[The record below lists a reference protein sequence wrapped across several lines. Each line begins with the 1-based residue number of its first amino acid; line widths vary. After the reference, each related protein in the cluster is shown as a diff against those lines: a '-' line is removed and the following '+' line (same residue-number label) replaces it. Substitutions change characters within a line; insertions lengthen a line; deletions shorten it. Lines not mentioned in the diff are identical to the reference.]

1 MTLSVRQWAVVITA
15 SIGALLEIIDTSIT
29 NVALINIQAS
39 LSATLAEVG
48 WVVTGYAIATV
59 VMIPL
64 SNWLSNVFGQRRYF
78 IFSLVGFT
86 GASVLC
92 GLAPSLPLLVLAR
105 VLQGLLGGGLL
116 PKAQAILFQTLPA
129 AAQGIIQAAFGIVV
143 LAGPALGPT
152 LGGWLTDSLGW
163 RWIFFINLPLGVLTV
178 LLAFAFLE
186 PDQEGPADA
195 AKGPGGGRA
204 AVDWFGI
211 LLLAAGLG
219 SLQLVLEQGHQYDWL
234 ENSGIRQLTLVALIA
249 LPLFVVWELR
259 QRAPAVDLRVLR
271 YRSLAAGTLFSM
283 ALGMGL
289 YGTVF
294 IVPIF
299 AQSQLGYTA
308 TQTGMLML
316 PGALASA
323 MTMALLGR
331 VVSRIDPRLLIT
343 VGGVLMVVTMLQLA
357 AINPD
362 TGEPS
367 LYWPL
372 IFRGSTTVL
381 MFLPLSLAS
390 LGPLP
395 RNEVGAGSGLFNL
408 SRQLGGSFG
417 IALLT
422 VVLDRQRAVHRAQLV
437 EHLASTNPLLQERLH
452 SLQIWLSQRAAGT
465 VQPEGQVLHLL
476 SQQVDRQATLLAYGD
491 VFRTLAGVFLVVL
504 PLVLLLGR
512 PPSAVKAPP

>member
-1 MTLSVRQWAVVITA
+1 
-15 SIGALLEIIDTSIT
+15 
-29 NVALINIQAS
+29 
-39 LSATLAEVG
+39 
-48 WVVTGYAIATV
+48 
-59 VMIPL
+59 
-64 SNWLSNVFGQRRYF
+64 
-78 IFSLVGFT
+78 
-86 GASVLC
+86 
-92 GLAPSLPLLVLAR
+92 
-105 VLQGLLGGGLL
+105 
-116 PKAQAILFQTLPA
+116 
-129 AAQGIIQAAFGIVV
+129 
-143 LAGPALGPT
+143 
-152 LGGWLTDSLGW
+152 
-163 RWIFFINLPLGVLTV
+163 
-178 LLAFAFLE
+178 
-186 PDQEGPADA
+186 
-195 AKGPGGGRA
+195 
-204 AVDWFGI
+204 
-211 LLLAAGLG
+211 
-219 SLQLVLEQGHQYDWL
+219 
-234 ENSGIRQLTLVALIA
+234 
-249 LPLFVVWELR
+249 
-259 QRAPAVDLRVLR
+259 VLR

>member
-1 MTLSVRQWAVVITA
+1 
-15 SIGALLEIIDTSIT
+15 
-29 NVALINIQAS
+29 
-39 LSATLAEVG
+39 
-48 WVVTGYAIATV
+48 
-59 VMIPL
+59 MIPL

-395 RNEVGAGSGLFNL
+395 RPLASERGGGGQWLVQPQPPAGGELRNCPAHGGAGSPAGGPSRPAGGASRQHQSPAAGAAAQSADLAQSASCGHRATGGAGSAPAQPAGGSPGHLVGLRRCVSHPGGGVSGGVAAGAAAGPSAIGRQGAALRAASSRRWLAAPLILTAARARSRGL
-408 SRQLGGSFG
+408 SRL
-417 IALLT
+417 
-422 VVLDRQRAVHRAQLV
+422 
-437 EHLASTNPLLQERLH
+437 EP
-452 SLQIWLSQRAAGT
+452 
-465 VQPEGQVLHLL
+465 
-476 SQQVDRQATLLAYGD
+476 
-491 VFRTLAGVFLVVL
+491 
-504 PLVLLLGR
+504 
-512 PPSAVKAPP
+512 